1 MAKVEVIMPKLGESI
16 IEATVLKWLKQPG
29 EKIEADDT
37 LLEIATDKVDS
48 EVPSPESGVLV
59 ETRYNE
65 GDVVPI
71 GEVIAVIETDA
82 SAPVE
87 PSSTATQD
95 IPASAPTASTSPSP
109 TPPAPTPAQAQPSS
123 TPIVKRGSSNR
134 FYSPLVRSIA
144 QKEGISMQ
152 ELESIAGTGKDG
164 RVTKNDILGYVQ
176 NRTKTTAPAPV
187 HTSPKPTPSPASK
200 ASTPPAAETKDYGPD
215 VEVVQMDRMRQL
227 IAKAMQ
233 NSWQTI
239 PHVTSYVEADVTAI
253 WQWRNRVKKE
263 FQDKYGVKLTFTPIF
278 FEAVAKALR
287 DFPMVNS
294 SIDGDKILLKKRVNI
309 GMATALPNGN
319 LIVPVIKDADQRNLA
334 GLANQVNDLA
344 TKARNNK
351 LAPDDIQGGT
361 FTITNVGSYGDLYG
375 TPIINFPQTAILGT
389 GLIRKMPAV
398 LETPEGDVIAI
409 RYKMILSLSYD
420 HRVIDGFLG
429 GSFANKVKY
438 YLEHW
443 DIDQAI

>member
-29 EKIEADDT
+29 ESINEDDT

-48 EVPSPESGVLV
+48 EVPSPVTGKLV
-59 ETRYNE
+59 ETRYEE

-71 GEVIAVIETDA
+71 GEIIAVIETDA
-82 SAPVE
+82 AASD
-87 PSSTATQD
+87 D
-95 IPASAPTASTSPSP
+95 IQAQTHTPAAS
-109 TPPAPTPAQAQPSS
+109 TPPAPPTAPKESPAAAVSASASS
-123 TPIVKRGSSNR
+123 TPVTKTGSSGR
-134 FYSPLVRSIA
+134 FYSPLVRNIA
-144 QKEGISMQ
+144 KTEGISME
-152 ELESIAGTGKDG
+152 ELETVPGTGKDG
-164 RVTKNDILGYVQ
+164 RVTKKDILNYLDT
-176 NRTKTTAPAPV
+176 RTAAPTQAPVAPQTMTNAKTAPAA
-187 HTSPKPTPSPASK
+187 ASNVEQK
-200 ASTPPAAETKDYGPD
+200 SYGDD

-227 IAKAMQ
+227 IAKSME
-233 NSWQTI
+233 NSWRTI
-239 PHVTSYVEADVTAI
+239 PHVTSYVEADVTKI
-253 WQWRNRVKKE
+253 WKWRNKVKNE
-263 FQDKYGVKLTFTPIF
+263 FQKKYEVKLTFTPIF
-278 FEAVAKALR
+278 FQAVALALR

-319 LIVPVIKDADQRNLA
+319 LIVPVIKDADQRNLP
-334 GLANQVNDLA
+334 GLAHQVNELA
-344 TKARNNK
+344 EKARNNK

-375 TPIINFPQTAILGT
+375 TPIINHPQTAILGT

-398 LETPEGDVIAI
+398 IEIPDGDDVIAI

-438 YLEHW
+438 YLEHF
-443 DIDQAI
+443 DTDQAI